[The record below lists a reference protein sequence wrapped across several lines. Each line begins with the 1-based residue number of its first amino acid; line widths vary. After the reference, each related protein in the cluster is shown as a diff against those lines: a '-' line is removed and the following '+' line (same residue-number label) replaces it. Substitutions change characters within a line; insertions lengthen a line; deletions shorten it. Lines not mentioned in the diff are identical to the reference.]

1 MYDICMDMNIKLSI
15 NLNGKNIHNS
25 INREHFSVCL
35 MMFVASQEL
44 VPAFQQILRCLDKLF
59 LVLA

>member
-1 MYDICMDMNIKLSI
+1 MDMNIKLSI